1 MISSFSKLLKDEYGD
16 KLTGE
21 ANEYLGFMTESS
33 IRLQAMVEDLL
44 EYARLGHNTT
54 KLEPIDLAAILDD
67 VRENLALPLKE
78 NRARLTSGE
87 LPGVLAN
94 PVQVMRLLQNL
105 VANSLRYQRKG
116 VAPVI
121 DVQAE
126 QDGDLWRISVRDNG
140 MGIAAEYEKKVFE
153 PFKRL
158 HTWQHSKGTGMGLAI
173 CKTIVENHGGRIWL
187 TSKVGEGTTFYF
199 TLPKLKMER
208 A

>member
-1 MISSFSKLLKDEYGD
+1 M
-16 KLTGE
+16 
-21 ANEYLGFMTESS
+21 
-33 IRLQAMVEDLL
+33 
-44 EYARLGHNTT
+44 
-54 KLEPIDLAAILDD
+54 
-67 VRENLALPLKE
+67 
-78 NRARLTSGE
+78 
-87 LPGVLAN
+87 
-94 PVQVMRLLQNL
+94 QNL

-199 TLPKLKMER
+199 TLPKLQMER